1 MCRENNGEEMQEF
14 IFPGRNCPLP
24 LPANPDR
31 LELGL
36 GRWRDIAGNQDIT
49 DFARAFLADPDGK
62 ALLSA
67 IFGNSPFLSAALLKE
82 PRFLAR
88 LARTGPDIA
97 FAQLMGEAQR
107 DARAATSQAM
117 LMRALRIAKRR
128 AALTIALADIA
139 KAWTVER
146 VTKAL
151 SDLAEGTLRLA
162 VAHLLRERHDR
173 GDLILRHPDDP
184 ERKSGFFVLGMGKLG
199 GRELNYSSDIDLIV
213 FYDPELADYR
223 GKRSLKECYIAL
235 VRDLV
240 RIMEE
245 RTADG
250 YVFRTDLR
258 LRPDPGST
266 AVAIS
271 VEAAEIYYETMG
283 QNWERAAM
291 IKARPVAGDDTA
303 ADALLTRLRPFI
315 WRKYLDF
322 NAIQDIHSIKR
333 QIHASKGGARVGVAG
348 HNIKLG
354 RGGIREIEFFAQTQ
368 QLIWGGRDPRLR
380 SKRTSQALADLVR
393 AGLVPPETASDMAQA
408 YRYLR
413 TLEHRLQM
421 IDDEQTQTL
430 PKDPERLT
438 LLALFMGEP
447 DAEALG
453 RTVTRALETVEGHYA
468 HLFEDSP
475 SLSSEGNLVFT
486 GGEDDPETIETLKTM
501 GFQNPEGVSATI
513 RGWHHGRYNAT
524 RSNRARERL
533 TELVPTLLDHLSKTA
548 QPDTALNRFDSFLK
562 KLPTGMQL
570 FTLFQ
575 SNPDLLDLLA
585 EIMGDAP
592 RLSEH
597 LARNPKLMDAVL
609 TPGFFE
615 AAPTRQDMAQS
626 LDALL
631 ADAVVF
637 EDTLDLVRRWAN
649 DLRFVIGLLA
659 LRGLLGPEEAGQSL
673 SDVADLALSR
683 LVPRVEAEFAT
694 QHGQIPDGALAV
706 LALGKLGSRE
716 MTATSDLD
724 LIVVYDAPPDS
735 EGSGGDRPLA
745 VTAYYIR
752 LTQRIINAITA
763 LTAEGALY
771 EVDMRLRPSGNKGPL
786 ATSLEA
792 FRRYQSEA
800 AWTWEHQALTRAR
813 VISGPPDLQARI
825 EGVIRATLAKPRD
838 PGKLAKDVADM
849 RTRMDR
855 DKPPAS
861 PWDVKLT
868 RGGLVD
874 VDFIAQYLQLRHAH
888 ETPGVL
894 SAETVD
900 ALARLAEAGYLDPTD
915 AGFLRQQHR
924 RNLGLQATLRHSIAG
939 QPREEDLTQGMR
951 LKLAR
956 SMGQG
961 DFEALKT
968 QMEADAL
975 RTRALFDKI
984 VGAAAAETATDP
996 SDGPETPGCQN
1007 T

>member
-1 MCRENNGEEMQEF
+1 MQEF

-24 LPANPDR
+24 QPADAHR
-31 LELGL
+31 LDLGL
-36 GRWRDIAGNQDIT
+36 DRWRDIAGNQGNPEPAA
-49 DFARAFLADPDGK
+49 FASAFLSDPDGR

-67 IFGNSPFLSAALLKE
+67 VFGNSPYLSQALLKE
-82 PRFLAR
+82 PAFLGR
-88 LARTGPDIA
+88 LARVGPDGTFDQVMA
-97 FAQLMGEAQR
+97 ELRRE
-107 DARAATSQAM
+107 ARAAPDQAS
-117 LMRALRIAKRR
+117 LSRVLRVAKRR

-139 KAWTVER
+139 QAWDVER
-146 VTKAL
+146 VTAAL
-151 SDLAEGTLRLA
+151 SALAETTLRLC
-162 VAHLLRERHDR
+162 VAHLLRQRHDA
-173 GDLILRHPDDP
+173 GDLVLAHPDDP
-184 ERKSGFFVLGMGKLG
+184 ERDSGFFVLGMGKLG
-199 GRELNYSSDIDLIV
+199 GRELNYSSDVDLIV
-213 FYDPELADYR
+213 FYDAEKADYR
-223 GKRSLKECYIAL
+223 GKRTLKECYIAL

-240 RIMEE
+240 RLMED
-245 RTADG
+245 RTVDG

-271 VEAAEIYYETMG
+271 TEAAEIYYETMG

-291 IKARPVAGDDTA
+291 IKARCVAGDDA
-303 ADALLTRLRPFI
+303 AAEALLTHLRPFI

-333 QIHASKGGARVGVAG
+333 QIHAAKGGAQIGVAG

-380 SKRTSQALADLVR
+380 SKRTLQALADLAR
-393 AGLVPPETASDMAQA
+393 AGLVPPETATDMGRC

-430 PKDPERLT
+430 PKDPERL
-438 LLALFMGEP
+438 ALVATFMGEP
-447 DAEALG
+447 NSEALA
-453 RTVTRALETVEGHYA
+453 RTVTGVLTVVEGHYA
-468 HLFEDSP
+468 ALFEDSP
-475 SLSSEGNLVFT
+475 SLSTEGNLVFT
-486 GGEDDPETIETLKTM
+486 GGEDDPETIETLSTM
-501 GFQNPEGVSATI
+501 GFRNPVAVSATI
-513 RGWHHGRYNAT
+513 RGWHHGRYAAT
-524 RSNRARERL
+524 RSTRARERL
-533 TELVPTLLDHLSKTA
+533 TELVPTVLEHLARTA

-562 KLPTGMQL
+562 KLPTGVQL

-575 SNPDLLDLLA
+575 TNPDLLDLLA

-609 TPGFFE
+609 TPGFFD
-615 AAPTRQDMAQS
+615 AAPSRDDMAQS

-631 ADAVVF
+631 ADALVF
-637 EDTLDLVRRWAN
+637 EDTLDLTRRWAN

-683 LVPRVEAEFAT
+683 LVPRVEAEFALH
-694 QHGQIPDGALAV
+694 HGPIPGGALAV
-706 LALGKLGSRE
+706 VALGKLGSRE

-735 EGSGGDRPLA
+735 EGSIGDRPLA

-752 LTQRIINAITA
+752 LTQRIVNAITA
-763 LTAEGALY
+763 LTAEGSLY

-813 VISGPPDLQARI
+813 VITGPPDLRARI

-838 PGKLAKDVADM
+838 TAKLAKDVADM
-849 RTRMDR
+849 RARMDR

-861 PWDVKLT
+861 LWDVKMAK
-868 RGGLVD
+868 GGLVD

-888 ETPGVL
+888 DTPGVL

-900 ALARLAEAGYLDPTD
+900 ALARLAEAGYLDPAD
-915 AGFLRQQHR
+915 AGFLRECHK
-924 RNLGLQATLRHSIAG
+924 RNLGIQATLRHSIEG
-939 QPREEDLTQGMR
+939 PPKEEDLTPGLR

-956 SMGQG
+956 ATGLG
-961 DFEALKT
+961 DFEALRT
-968 QMEADAL
+968 QMETDGA
-975 RTRALFDKI
+975 RVRALFDKI
-984 VGAAAAETATDP
+984 VGADAAPAAP
-996 SDGPETPGCQN
+996 SADA
-1007 T
+1007 